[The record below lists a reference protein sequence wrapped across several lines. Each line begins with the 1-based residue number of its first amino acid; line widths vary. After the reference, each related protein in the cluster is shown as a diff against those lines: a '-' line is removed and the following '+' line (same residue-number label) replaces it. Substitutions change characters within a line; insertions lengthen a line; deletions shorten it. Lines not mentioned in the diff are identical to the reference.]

1 MRFSERW
8 ALFWKIWRMKHA
20 VRRAVCRTGIKCR
33 VHWLGL
39 YWMDPRL
46 LAFWICVKTDEQKK
60 TLESNEQL
68 KQELSSVPDRYNYPQ
83 PDSPPLDFG
92 LPDVEQLR
100 KELPNLPDGFEL
112 RKAEQGVGFTFE
124 SQETVDRL
132 YNGSWYEAMK

>member
-1 MRFSERW
+1 MGSVLEDMEDEACCAESSLQDRYQVSR
-8 ALFWKIWRMKHA
+8 ALVRVVLDGPKTPGILDLCQD
-20 VRRAVCRTGIKCR
+20 RRA
-33 VHWLGL
+33 
-39 YWMDPRL
+39 
-46 LAFWICVKTDEQKK
+46 KK
-60 TLESNEQL
+60 NLESNEQL